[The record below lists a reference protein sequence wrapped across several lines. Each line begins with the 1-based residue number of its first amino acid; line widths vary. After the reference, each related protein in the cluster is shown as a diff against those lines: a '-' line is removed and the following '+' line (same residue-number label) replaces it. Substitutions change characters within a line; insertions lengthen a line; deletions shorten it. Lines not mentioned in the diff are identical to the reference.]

1 MEFQYLYI
9 SLIIVFLGISIYF
22 YKELNKERRSNKENE
37 QLLEKSFN
45 FLNGYSQ
52 IQHHSEN
59 EFAKVVENFDDPKW
73 FVYRNVRW
81 QWRKGGSINNPM
93 NEGEVDFLLVHKD
106 LGVVLI
112 EVKGGKGWRYN
123 ATKDIWTIKTPNG
136 IEEAPGPYN
145 QLSRNAAGLINRI
158 RYESNKLG
166 FKNFRPR
173 VNTFVVWANV
183 NSDESKFGFIG
194 YESNTIYADEFLNPQ
209 IIEDKIKKQFT
220 LNDYK
225 DDNLV
230 ILFNKIL
237 NSNVKG
243 FSLLSYSGKIAG
255 KVEKISEDIFNTYY
269 EITNEKYKKVKIQGI
284 PGSGKTFIATK
295 LAEHEEKHG
304 RKVLFLCYNILLG
317 EKLKTLFEDS
327 PKVTVLIFEEFIN
340 KLGVSYSD
348 PVTIN
353 GETKPLKELSKIE
366 EIKYIKH
373 SLEDS
378 IVDANEIF
386 DFDTLIIDE
395 AQDFYEGYWEFFTI
409 LVENKDA
416 KWVICY
422 DKNQGITHTNWKPP
436 EYLNTP
442 QIVLNT
448 VIRSTKEIAKRYA
461 SLYDESIEHF
471 GEIGIEPKLVLLE
484 ETNWKYIETK
494 IEKILEDLSVESEEL
509 LLKTVL
515 LLPHMKD
522 LDNFSSKVIDTV
534 SVSSVSRFKG
544 LESDIIIL
552 VFPTLE
558 NLDRNY
564 INDTLAL
571 LYVGLS
577 RAKTNLYFLCGKD
590 VQELANWKVI

>member
-1 MEFQYLYI
+1 MGFHYLYI
-9 SLIIVFLGISIYF
+9 VLIVVFLGFSIYF
-22 YKELNKERRSNKENE
+22 YKELNKERRNNKENKK
-37 QLLEKSFN
+37 LLEKSFN

-52 IQHHSEN
+52 IQHNSEN
-59 EFAKVVENFDDPKW
+59 EFAKVVEKFDDPKW

-81 QWRKGGSINNPM
+81 QWRKGGSVNNPM

-123 ATKDIWTIKTPNG
+123 ATKDIWTVKTPNG

-145 QLSRNAAGLINRI
+145 QLSRNAMGLRNRI
-158 RYESNKLG
+158 QYESNKLG

-194 YESNTIYADEFLNPQ
+194 YENNTIYADEFLNPE

-225 DDNLV
+225 DDDLV
-230 ILFNKIL
+230 TLFNKIL

-327 PKVTVLIFEEFIN
+327 SNVTVLIFEEFIN

-366 EIKYIKH
+366 EVKYIKQ

-378 IVDANEIF
+378 IVDADQIF

-461 SLYDESIEHF
+461 SLYDESLEHY

-494 IEKILEDLSVESEEL
+494 IEKILEDLSIESEEL

-522 LDNFSSKVIDTV
+522 LDNLSSKLINTV

-577 RAKTNLYFLCGKD
+577 RAKTNLYFLCGKG

>member
-9 SLIIVFLGISIYF
+9 SLIIVFLGISIYL
-22 YKELNKERRSNKENE
+22 YKELNKVRKNNKENK

-52 IQHHSEN
+52 IQHNSEN

-93 NEGEVDFLLVHKD
+93 KEGEVDFLLVHKD

-145 QLSRNAAGLINRI
+145 QLSRNAAGLTNRI

-209 IIEDKIKKQFT
+209 IIENKIKKQFT

-327 PKVTVLIFEEFIN
+327 TNITVLIFEEFIN

-348 PVTIN
+348 TVTIN
-353 GETKPLKELSKIE
+353 GETKPLKELSKIDE
-366 EIKYIKH
+366 VNYIKQ

-378 IVDANEIF
+378 IVNADEIF
-386 DFDTLIIDE
+386 EFDTLIIDE

-409 LVENKDA
+409 LVENKEA

-461 SLYDESIEHF
+461 SLYDESIEHY
-471 GEIGIEPKLVLLE
+471 GEIGIEPELILLE
-484 ETNWKYIETK
+484 ETNWKYIEAK
-494 IEKILEDLSVESEEL
+494 IEKILKDLSSESEEL

-522 LDNFSSKVIDTV
+522 LDNLSSKVIESV

-558 NLDRNY
+558 NLDTNY
-564 INDTLAL
+564 VNDTLAL

-590 VQELANWKVI
+590 VQELSNWKVI

>member
-1 MEFQYLYI
+1 MGFQYLYVF
-9 SLIIVFLGISIYF
+9 LIVVFLGFSIYF
-22 YKELNKERRSNKENE
+22 YKELNKERRNNKENKK
-37 QLLEKSFN
+37 LLEKSFN

-52 IQHHSEN
+52 IQHNSEN
-59 EFAKVVENFDDPKW
+59 EFAKVVEKFDDPKW

-81 QWRKGGSINNPM
+81 QWRKGGSVNNPM

-123 ATKDIWTIKTPNG
+123 ATKDIWTVKTPNG

-145 QLSRNAAGLINRI
+145 QLSRNAMGLRNRI
-158 RYESNKLG
+158 QYESNKLG

-194 YESNTIYADEFLNPQ
+194 YENNTIYADEFLNPE

-225 DDNLV
+225 DDDLV
-230 ILFNKIL
+230 TLFSKIL

-327 PKVTVLIFEEFIN
+327 LNVTVLIFEEFIN

-366 EIKYIKH
+366 EVKYIKQ

-378 IVDANEIF
+378 IVDADEIF

-461 SLYDESIEHF
+461 SLYDESVEHF

-494 IEKILEDLSVESEEL
+494 IEKILEDLSIESEEL

-522 LDNFSSKVIDTV
+522 LDNLSSKLINTV

>member
-9 SLIIVFLGISIYF
+9 SLIIVFLGISIYL

>member
-1 MEFQYLYI
+1 MGFQYLYI
-9 SLIIVFLGISIYF
+9 CLIVVSLGFSIYF
-22 YKELNKERRSNKENE
+22 YKELNKERRNNKENK

-52 IQHHSEN
+52 IQHNSEN
-59 EFAKVVENFDDPKW
+59 EFAKVVEKFDDPKW

-81 QWRKGGSINNPM
+81 QWRKGGSVNNPM

-123 ATKDIWTIKTPNG
+123 ATKDIWTVKTPNG
-136 IEEAPGPYN
+136 FEEAPGPYS
-145 QLSRNAAGLINRI
+145 QLSRNAMGLRNRI
-158 RYESNKLG
+158 QYESNKLG

-173 VNTFVVWANV
+173 VNSFVVWANV

-194 YESNTIYADEFLNPQ
+194 YENNTIYADEFLNPQ

-225 DDNLV
+225 DDDLV
-230 ILFNKIL
+230 LLFNKIL

-327 PKVTVLIFEEFIN
+327 TNITVLIFEEFIN

-348 PVTIN
+348 TVTIN

-366 EIKYIKH
+366 EVKYIKQ

-378 IVDANEIF
+378 IVDADEIF
-386 DFDTLIIDE
+386 NFDTLIIDE

-409 LVENKDA
+409 LVENKEA

-494 IEKILEDLSVESEEL
+494 IEKILEDLSIESEEL

-522 LDNFSSKVIDTV
+522 VDNLSSKVIDTV

-590 VQELANWKVI
+590 VQELANWKVL

>member
-1 MEFQYLYI
+1 MGFQYLYI
-9 SLIIVFLGISIYF
+9 GLIIVFLGISIYL

-366 EIKYIKH
+366 EIKYIKQ

-378 IVDANEIF
+378 IVDADEIF

-461 SLYDESIEHF
+461 SLYDESVEHF

-522 LDNFSSKVIDTV
+522 LDNLSSKVIDTV

>member
-1 MEFQYLYI
+1 MGFQYLYI
-9 SLIIVFLGISIYF
+9 CLIVVSLGFSIYF
-22 YKELNKERRSNKENE
+22 YKELNKERRNNKENK

-52 IQHHSEN
+52 IQHNSEN
-59 EFAKVVENFDDPKW
+59 EFAKVVEKFDDPKW

-81 QWRKGGSINNPM
+81 QWRKGGSVNNPM

-123 ATKDIWTIKTPNG
+123 ATKDIWTVKTPNG
-136 IEEAPGPYN
+136 FEEAPGPYS
-145 QLSRNAAGLINRI
+145 QLSRNAMGLRNRI
-158 RYESNKLG
+158 QYESNKLG

-173 VNTFVVWANV
+173 VNSFVVWANV

-194 YESNTIYADEFLNPQ
+194 YENNTIYADEFLNPQ

-225 DDNLV
+225 DDDLV
-230 ILFNKIL
+230 LLFNKIL

-327 PKVTVLIFEEFIN
+327 TNITVLIFEEFIN

-348 PVTIN
+348 TVTIN

-366 EIKYIKH
+366 EVKYIKQ

-378 IVDANEIF
+378 IVDADEIF
-386 DFDTLIIDE
+386 NFDTLIIDE

-409 LVENKDA
+409 LVENKEA

-494 IEKILEDLSVESEEL
+494 IEKILEDLSIESEEL

-522 LDNFSSKVIDTV
+522 VDNLSSKVIDTV

>member
-9 SLIIVFLGISIYF
+9 SLIIVFLGISIYL
-22 YKELNKERRSNKENE
+22 YKELNKERRNNKENE
-37 QLLEKSFN
+37 QLLKKSFN

-52 IQHHSEN
+52 IQHNSEN

-93 NEGEVDFLLVHKD
+93 KEGEVDFLLVHKD

-136 IEEAPGPYN
+136 TEVAPGPYN

-225 DDNLV
+225 DENLV

-348 PVTIN
+348 TVTIN

-366 EIKYIKH
+366 EVNYIKQ

-378 IVDANEIF
+378 IVNADEIF
-386 DFDTLIIDE
+386 EFDTLIIDE

-409 LVENKDA
+409 LVENKEA

-422 DKNQGITHTNWKPP
+422 DKNQGIIHTNWKPP

-442 QIVLNT
+442 QIVLST

-471 GEIGIEPKLVLLE
+471 GEVGIEPELILLE

-494 IEKILEDLSVESEEL
+494 IEKILKDLSSESEEL

-522 LDNFSSKVIDTV
+522 LDNLSSKVIDSV
-534 SVSSVSRFKG
+534 SVCSISRFKG

-558 NLDRNY
+558 NLDKNY
-564 INDTLAL
+564 VYDTLAL

-590 VQELANWKVI
+590 VQELSNWKVI

>member
-1 MEFQYLYI
+1 MGFQYLYI
-9 SLIIVFLGISIYF
+9 FLIVVFLGFSIYF
-22 YKELNKERRSNKENE
+22 YKELNKERRNNKENKK
-37 QLLEKSFN
+37 LLEKSFN

-52 IQHHSEN
+52 IQHNSEN
-59 EFAKVVENFDDPKW
+59 EFAKVVEKFDDPKW

-81 QWRKGGSINNPM
+81 QWRKGGSVNNPM

-123 ATKDIWTIKTPNG
+123 ATKDIWTVKTPNG

-145 QLSRNAAGLINRI
+145 QLSRNAMGLRNRI
-158 RYESNKLG
+158 QYESNKLG

-194 YESNTIYADEFLNPQ
+194 YENNTIYADEFLNPE

-220 LNDYK
+220 LNDYR
-225 DDNLV
+225 DDDLV
-230 ILFNKIL
+230 TLFNKIL

-269 EITNEKYKKVKIQGI
+269 EITNEKYKKIKIQGI

-327 PKVTVLIFEEFIN
+327 SNVTVLIFEEFIN

-366 EIKYIKH
+366 EIKYIKQ

-378 IVDANEIF
+378 IVDADEIF

>member
-1 MEFQYLYI
+1 MGFQYLYI
-9 SLIIVFLGISIYF
+9 FLIVVFLGLSIYF
-22 YKELNKERRSNKENE
+22 YKELNKERRNNKENKK
-37 QLLEKSFN
+37 LLEKSFN

-52 IQHHSEN
+52 IQHNSEN
-59 EFAKVVENFDDPKW
+59 EFAKVVEKFDDPKW

-81 QWRKGGSINNPM
+81 QWRKGGSVNNPM

-123 ATKDIWTIKTPNG
+123 ATKDIWTVKTPNG

-145 QLSRNAAGLINRI
+145 QLSRNAMGLRNRI
-158 RYESNKLG
+158 QYESNKLG

-194 YESNTIYADEFLNPQ
+194 YENNTIYADEFLNPE

-225 DDNLV
+225 DDDLV
-230 ILFNKIL
+230 TLFNKIL

-327 PKVTVLIFEEFIN
+327 SNVTVLIFEEFIN

-366 EIKYIKH
+366 EIKYIKQ

-378 IVDANEIF
+378 IVDADEIF

-494 IEKILEDLSVESEEL
+494 IEKILEDLSIESEEL

-522 LDNFSSKVIDTV
+522 LDNLSSKLIDTV

-590 VQELANWKVI
+590 VQELANCKVI

>member
-1 MEFQYLYI
+1 MGFQYLYI
-9 SLIIVFLGISIYF
+9 FLIVVFLGFSIYF
-22 YKELNKERRSNKENE
+22 YKELNKERRNNKENK
-37 QLLEKSFN
+37 QLLEKTYT

-52 IQHHSEN
+52 IQHNSEN
-59 EFAKVVENFDDPKW
+59 EFANVVEKFDDPKW

-81 QWRKGGSINNPM
+81 QWRKGGSVNNPM

-123 ATKDIWTIKTPNG
+123 ATKDIWTVKTPNG

-145 QLSRNAAGLINRI
+145 QLSRNAMGLRNRI
-158 RYESNKLG
+158 QYESNKLG

-194 YESNTIYADEFLNPQ
+194 YENNTIYADEFLNPE

-225 DDNLV
+225 DDDLV
-230 ILFNKIL
+230 TLFNKIL

-327 PKVTVLIFEEFIN
+327 SNVTVLIFEEFIN

-366 EIKYIKH
+366 EVTYIKQ

-378 IVDANEIF
+378 IVDADEIF

-461 SLYDESIEHF
+461 SLYDESVEHF

-494 IEKILEDLSVESEEL
+494 IEKILEDLSIESEEL

-522 LDNFSSKVIDTV
+522 LDNLSSKLIDTV
-534 SVSSVSRFKG
+534 SVSSISRFKG

>member
-1 MEFQYLYI
+1 MGFQYLYI
-9 SLIIVFLGISIYF
+9 FLIVVFLGFSIYF
-22 YKELNKERRSNKENE
+22 YKELNKERRNNKENKK
-37 QLLEKSFN
+37 LLEKSFN

-52 IQHHSEN
+52 IQHNSEN
-59 EFAKVVENFDDPKW
+59 EFAKVVEKFDDPKW

-81 QWRKGGSINNPM
+81 QWRKGGSVNNPM

-123 ATKDIWTIKTPNG
+123 ATKDIWTVKTPNG

-145 QLSRNAAGLINRI
+145 QLSRNAMGLRNRI
-158 RYESNKLG
+158 QYESNKLG

-194 YESNTIYADEFLNPQ
+194 YENNTIYADEFLNPE

-225 DDNLV
+225 DDDLV
-230 ILFNKIL
+230 TLFNKIL

-327 PKVTVLIFEEFIN
+327 SNVTVLIFEEFIN

-366 EIKYIKH
+366 EVKYIKQ

-378 IVDANEIF
+378 IVDADEIF
-386 DFDTLIIDE
+386 DFHTLIIDE

-461 SLYDESIEHF
+461 SLYDESVEHF

-494 IEKILEDLSVESEEL
+494 IEKILEDLSIESEEL

-522 LDNFSSKVIDTV
+522 LDNLSSKLIDTV

>member
-1 MEFQYLYI
+1 MGFQYLYI
-9 SLIIVFLGISIYF
+9 GLIVVSLGFSIYF
-22 YKELNKERRSNKENE
+22 YKELNKERRNNKENK
-37 QLLEKSFN
+37 QLLEKTYT

-52 IQHHSEN
+52 IQHNSEN
-59 EFAKVVENFDDPKW
+59 EFANVVEKFDDPKW

-81 QWRKGGSINNPM
+81 QWRKGGSVNNPM

-123 ATKDIWTIKTPNG
+123 ATKDIWTVKTPNG

-145 QLSRNAAGLINRI
+145 QLSRNAMGLRNRI
-158 RYESNKLG
+158 QYESNKLG

-173 VNTFVVWANV
+173 VNTFVVWPNV

-194 YESNTIYADEFLNPQ
+194 YENNTIYADEFLNPK

-225 DDNLV
+225 DDDLV
-230 ILFNKIL
+230 LLFNKIL

-269 EITNEKYKKVKIQGI
+269 EITNEKYKKIKIQGI

-317 EKLKTLFEDS
+317 EKLKTLFEDF
-327 PKVTVLIFEEFIN
+327 PNVTVLIFEEFIY
-340 KLGVSYSD
+340 KLGISYSD
-348 PVTIN
+348 TVTIN
-353 GETKPLKELSKIE
+353 GETKLIKDLSKTE
-366 EIKYIKH
+366 EVQHIKH

-378 IVDANEIF
+378 IVTADDIF

-395 AQDFYEGYWEFFTI
+395 AQDFYEGFWEFFTI
-409 LVENKDA
+409 LVENKGA

-422 DKNQGITHTNWKPP
+422 DKNQGITHTNWNPP

-461 SLYDESIEHF
+461 SLYDQSLEHF
-471 GEIGIEPKLVLLE
+471 GELGIEPKLLLLE
-484 ETNWKYIETK
+484 ETNWKYIETQ
-494 IEKILEDLSVESEEL
+494 ILKILEELSSESEEL
-509 LLKTVL
+509 LMNTIL
-515 LLPHMKD
+515 LLPHIKD
-522 LDNFSSKVIDTV
+522 LDNLSSKVTDSV

-544 LESDIIIL
+544 LESDTVIL

-558 NLDRNY
+558 NIDKNY
-564 INDTLAL
+564 VNDTLSL

>member
-1 MEFQYLYI
+1 MGFQYLYI
-9 SLIIVFLGISIYF
+9 CLIVVSLGFSIYF
-22 YKELNKERRSNKENE
+22 YRELNKERRNNKENK

-52 IQHHSEN
+52 IQHNSEN
-59 EFAKVVENFDDPKW
+59 EFAKVVEKFDDPKW

-81 QWRKGGSINNPM
+81 QWRKGGSVNNPM

-123 ATKDIWTIKTPNG
+123 ATKDIWTVKTPNG
-136 IEEAPGPYN
+136 FEEAPGPYS
-145 QLSRNAAGLINRI
+145 QLSRNAMGLRNRI
-158 RYESNKLG
+158 QYESNKLG

-173 VNTFVVWANV
+173 VNSFVVWANV

-194 YESNTIYADEFLNPQ
+194 YENNTIYADEFLNPQ

-225 DDNLV
+225 DDDLV
-230 ILFNKIL
+230 LLFNKIL

-327 PKVTVLIFEEFIN
+327 TNITVLIFEEFIN

-348 PVTIN
+348 TVTIN

-366 EIKYIKH
+366 EVKYIKQ

-378 IVDANEIF
+378 IVDADEIF
-386 DFDTLIIDE
+386 NFDTLIIDE

-409 LVENKDA
+409 LVENKEA

-494 IEKILEDLSVESEEL
+494 IEKILEDLSIESEEL

-522 LDNFSSKVIDTV
+522 VDNLSSKVIDTV

>member
-1 MEFQYLYI
+1 
-9 SLIIVFLGISIYF
+9 
-22 YKELNKERRSNKENE
+22 
-37 QLLEKSFN
+37 
-45 FLNGYSQ
+45 
-52 IQHHSEN
+52 
-59 EFAKVVENFDDPKW
+59 
-73 FVYRNVRW
+73 
-81 QWRKGGSINNPM
+81 
-93 NEGEVDFLLVHKD
+93 
-106 LGVVLI
+106 
-112 EVKGGKGWRYN
+112 
-123 ATKDIWTIKTPNG
+123 
-136 IEEAPGPYN
+136 
-145 QLSRNAAGLINRI
+145 
-158 RYESNKLG
+158 
-166 FKNFRPR
+166 
-173 VNTFVVWANV
+173 
-183 NSDESKFGFIG
+183 
-194 YESNTIYADEFLNPQ
+194 
-209 IIEDKIKKQFT
+209 
-220 LNDYK
+220 
-225 DDNLV
+225 
-230 ILFNKIL
+230 
-237 NSNVKG
+237 
-243 FSLLSYSGKIAG
+243 
-255 KVEKISEDIFNTYY
+255 
-269 EITNEKYKKVKIQGI
+269 
-284 PGSGKTFIATK
+284 
-295 LAEHEEKHG
+295 
-304 RKVLFLCYNILLG
+304 
-317 EKLKTLFEDS
+317 
-327 PKVTVLIFEEFIN
+327 VLIFEEFIN

-366 EIKYIKH
+366 EIKYIKQ

-378 IVDANEIF
+378 IVDADEIF

-544 LESDIIIL
+544 LESDIVIL

>member
-1 MEFQYLYI
+1 MGFQYLYI
-9 SLIIVFLGISIYF
+9 FLIVVFLGFSIYF
-22 YKELNKERRSNKENE
+22 YQELNKERRKNKENK

-52 IQHHSEN
+52 IQHNSEN
-59 EFAKVVENFDDPKW
+59 EFAKVVEKFDDPKW

-81 QWRKGGSINNPM
+81 QWRKGGSVNNPM

-123 ATKDIWTIKTPNG
+123 ATKDIWTVKTPNG

-145 QLSRNAAGLINRI
+145 QLSRNAMGLRNRI
-158 RYESNKLG
+158 QYESNKLG

-194 YESNTIYADEFLNPQ
+194 YENNTIYADEFLNPE
-209 IIEDKIKKQFT
+209 IIEKKIKKQFT

-225 DDNLV
+225 DDDLV
-230 ILFNKIL
+230 TLFNKIL

-317 EKLKTLFEDS
+317 EKLKTLFEDLS
-327 PKVTVLIFEEFIN
+327 NVTVLIFEEFIN

-366 EIKYIKH
+366 EIKYIKQ

-378 IVDANEIF
+378 IVDADEIF

-461 SLYDESIEHF
+461 SLYDESVEHF

-494 IEKILEDLSVESEEL
+494 IEKILEDLSIESEEL

-522 LDNFSSKVIDTV
+522 LDNLSSKLIDTV

>member
-1 MEFQYLYI
+1 M
-9 SLIIVFLGISIYF
+9 V
-22 YKELNKERRSNKENE
+22 
-37 QLLEKSFN
+37 EK
-45 FLNGYSQ
+45 
-52 IQHHSEN
+52 
-59 EFAKVVENFDDPKW
+59 FDDPKW

-81 QWRKGGSINNPM
+81 QWRKGGSVNNPM

-123 ATKDIWTIKTPNG
+123 ATKDIWTVKTPNG
-136 IEEAPGPYN
+136 FEEAPGPYS
-145 QLSRNAAGLINRI
+145 QLSRNAAGLRNRI
-158 RYESNKLG
+158 QYESNKLG

-173 VNTFVVWANV
+173 VNSFVVWSNV

-194 YESNTIYADEFLNPQ
+194 YENNTIYADEFLNPQ

-225 DDNLV
+225 DDDLV
-230 ILFNKIL
+230 LLFNKIL

-327 PKVTVLIFEEFIN
+327 TNITVLIFEEFIN

-348 PVTIN
+348 TVTIN

-366 EIKYIKH
+366 EVKYIKQ

-378 IVDANEIF
+378 IVDADEIF

-409 LVENKDA
+409 LVENKEA

-422 DKNQGITHTNWKPP
+422 DKNQGIIHTNWKPP

-494 IEKILEDLSVESEEL
+494 IEKILEDLSIESEEL

-522 LDNFSSKVIDTV
+522 VDNLSSKVIDTV

>member
-1 MEFQYLYI
+1 MGFQYLYI
-9 SLIIVFLGISIYF
+9 GLIIVFLGISIYL

>member
-1 MEFQYLYI
+1 MGFQYLYI
-9 SLIIVFLGISIYF
+9 GLIVVSLGFSIYF
-22 YKELNKERRSNKENE
+22 YKELNKERRNNKENK
-37 QLLEKSFN
+37 QLLEKTYT

-52 IQHHSEN
+52 IQHNSEN
-59 EFAKVVENFDDPKW
+59 EFANVVEKFDDPKW

-81 QWRKGGSINNPM
+81 QWRKGGSVNNPM

-123 ATKDIWTIKTPNG
+123 ATKDIWTVKTPNG

-145 QLSRNAAGLINRI
+145 QLSRNAMGLRNRI
-158 RYESNKLG
+158 QYESNKLG

-173 VNTFVVWANV
+173 VNTFVVWPNV

-194 YESNTIYADEFLNPQ
+194 YENNTIYADEFLNPK

-225 DDNLV
+225 DDDLV
-230 ILFNKIL
+230 LLFNKIL

-269 EITNEKYKKVKIQGI
+269 EITNEKYKKIKIQGI

-317 EKLKTLFEDS
+317 EKLKTLFEDL
-327 PKVTVLIFEEFIN
+327 PNVTVLIFEEFIY
-340 KLGVSYSD
+340 KLGISYSD
-348 PVTIN
+348 TVTIN
-353 GETKPLKELSKIE
+353 GETKLIKDLSKTE
-366 EIKYIKH
+366 EVQHIKH

-378 IVDANEIF
+378 IVTADDIF

-395 AQDFYEGYWEFFTI
+395 AQDFYEGFWEFFTI
-409 LVENKDA
+409 LVENKGA

-422 DKNQGITHTNWKPP
+422 DKNQGITHTNWNPP

-461 SLYDESIEHF
+461 SLYDQSLEHF
-471 GEIGIEPKLVLLE
+471 GELGIEPKLLLLE
-484 ETNWKYIETK
+484 ETNWKYIETQ
-494 IEKILEDLSVESEEL
+494 ILKILEELSSESEEL
-509 LLKTVL
+509 LMNTIL
-515 LLPHMKD
+515 LLPHIKD
-522 LDNFSSKVIDTV
+522 LDNLSSKVTDSV

-544 LESDIIIL
+544 LESDTVIL

-558 NLDRNY
+558 NIDKNY
-564 INDTLAL
+564 VNDTLSL

>member
-1 MEFQYLYI
+1 MGFQYLYI
-9 SLIIVFLGISIYF
+9 FLIVVFLGFSIYF
-22 YKELNKERRSNKENE
+22 YKELNKERRNNKENKK
-37 QLLEKSFN
+37 LLEKSFN

-52 IQHHSEN
+52 IQHNSEN
-59 EFAKVVENFDDPKW
+59 EFAKVVEKFDDPKW

-81 QWRKGGSINNPM
+81 QWRKGGSVNNPM

-123 ATKDIWTIKTPNG
+123 ATKDIWTVKTPNG

-145 QLSRNAAGLINRI
+145 QLSRNAMGLRNRI
-158 RYESNKLG
+158 QYESNKLG

-194 YESNTIYADEFLNPQ
+194 YENNTIYADEFLNPE

-220 LNDYK
+220 LNDYR
-225 DDNLV
+225 DDDLV
-230 ILFNKIL
+230 TLFNKIL

-327 PKVTVLIFEEFIN
+327 SNVTVLIFEEFIN

-366 EIKYIKH
+366 EIKYIKQ

-378 IVDANEIF
+378 IVDADEIF

-461 SLYDESIEHF
+461 SLYDQSVEHF

-494 IEKILEDLSVESEEL
+494 IEKILEDLSIESEEL

-522 LDNFSSKVIDTV
+522 LDNLSSKLIDTV

>member
-1 MEFQYLYI
+1 MGFQYLYI
-9 SLIIVFLGISIYF
+9 CLIVVSLGFSIYF
-22 YKELNKERRSNKENE
+22 YRELNKERRNNKENKK
-37 QLLEKSFN
+37 LLEKSFN

-52 IQHHSEN
+52 IQHNSEN
-59 EFAKVVENFDDPKW
+59 EFAKVVEKFDDPKW

-81 QWRKGGSINNPM
+81 QWRKGGSVNNPM

-123 ATKDIWTIKTPNG
+123 ATKDIWTVKTPNG

-145 QLSRNAAGLINRI
+145 QLSRNAMGLRNRI
-158 RYESNKLG
+158 QYESNKLG

-194 YESNTIYADEFLNPQ
+194 YENNTIYADEFLNPE

-225 DDNLV
+225 DDDLV
-230 ILFNKIL
+230 TLFNKIL

-327 PKVTVLIFEEFIN
+327 SNVTVLIFEEFIN

-348 PVTIN
+348 QVTIN

-366 EIKYIKH
+366 EVKYIKQ

-378 IVDANEIF
+378 IVDADEIF

-461 SLYDESIEHF
+461 SLYDESVEHF

-494 IEKILEDLSVESEEL
+494 IEKILEDLSIESEEL

-522 LDNFSSKVIDTV
+522 LDNLSSKLIDTV

-564 INDTLAL
+564 IKDTLAL

>member
-1 MEFQYLYI
+1 MGFQYLYI
-9 SLIIVFLGISIYF
+9 GLIVVSLGFSIYF
-22 YKELNKERRSNKENE
+22 HKELNKERRNNKENK
-37 QLLEKSFN
+37 QLLEKTYT

-52 IQHHSEN
+52 IQHNSEN
-59 EFAKVVENFDDPKW
+59 EFANVVEKFDDPKW

-81 QWRKGGSINNPM
+81 QWRKGGSVNNPM

-123 ATKDIWTIKTPNG
+123 ATKDIWTVKTPNG

-145 QLSRNAAGLINRI
+145 QLSRNAMGLRNRI
-158 RYESNKLG
+158 QYESNKLG

-194 YESNTIYADEFLNPQ
+194 YENNTIYADEFLNPE

-225 DDNLV
+225 DDDLV
-230 ILFNKIL
+230 TLFNKIL

-327 PKVTVLIFEEFIN
+327 SNVTVLIFEEFIN

-353 GETKPLKELSKIE
+353 GETKPLKELPKIE
-366 EIKYIKH
+366 EVKYIKQ

-378 IVDANEIF
+378 IVDADEIF

-461 SLYDESIEHF
+461 SLYDESVEHF

-484 ETNWKYIETK
+484 ETNWKYIEKK
-494 IEKILEDLSVESEEL
+494 IEKILEDLSIESEEI

-522 LDNFSSKVIDTV
+522 LDNLSSKLIDTV

-558 NLDRNY
+558 NLDKNY

>member
-1 MEFQYLYI
+1 MGFQYLYI
-9 SLIIVFLGISIYF
+9 GLIIVFLGISIYL

-317 EKLKTLFEDS
+317 EKLKTLFEDLS
-327 PKVTVLIFEEFIN
+327 NVTVLIFEEFIN

>member
-1 MEFQYLYI
+1 MGFQYLYI
-9 SLIIVFLGISIYF
+9 FLIVVFLGFSIYF
-22 YKELNKERRSNKENE
+22 YKELNKERRNNKENK
-37 QLLEKSFN
+37 QLLEKTYT

-52 IQHHSEN
+52 IQHNSEN
-59 EFAKVVENFDDPKW
+59 EFANVVEKFDDPKW

-81 QWRKGGSINNPM
+81 QWRKGGSVNNPM

-123 ATKDIWTIKTPNG
+123 ATKDIWTVKTPNG

-145 QLSRNAAGLINRI
+145 QLSRNAMGLRNRI
-158 RYESNKLG
+158 QYESNKLG

-173 VNTFVVWANV
+173 VNSFVVWSNV

-194 YESNTIYADEFLNPQ
+194 YENNTIYADEFLNPQ

-225 DDNLV
+225 DDDLV
-230 ILFNKIL
+230 LLFNKIL

-327 PKVTVLIFEEFIN
+327 SNVTVLIFEEFIN

-366 EIKYIKH
+366 EVTYIKQ

-378 IVDANEIF
+378 IVDADEIF

-461 SLYDESIEHF
+461 SLYDESVEHF

-494 IEKILEDLSVESEEL
+494 IEKILEDLSIESEEL

-522 LDNFSSKVIDTV
+522 LDNLSSKLIDTV

>member
-9 SLIIVFLGISIYF
+9 SLIIVFLGISIYL
-22 YKELNKERRSNKENE
+22 YKELNKERRNSKENE

-52 IQHHSEN
+52 IQHNSEN
-59 EFAKVVENFDDPKW
+59 EFAKVVEKFDDPKW

-81 QWRKGGSINNPM
+81 QWRKGGSVNNPM

-123 ATKDIWTIKTPNG
+123 ATKDIWTVKTPNG

-145 QLSRNAAGLINRI
+145 QLSRNAMGLRNRI
-158 RYESNKLG
+158 QYESNKLG

-194 YESNTIYADEFLNPQ
+194 YENNTIYADEFLNPE

-225 DDNLV
+225 DDDLV
-230 ILFNKIL
+230 TLFSKIL

-327 PKVTVLIFEEFIN
+327 SNVTVLIFEEFIN

-366 EIKYIKH
+366 EVKYIKQ

-378 IVDANEIF
+378 IVDADEIF

-461 SLYDESIEHF
+461 SLYDESVEHF

-494 IEKILEDLSVESEEL
+494 IEKILEDLSIESEEL

-522 LDNFSSKVIDTV
+522 LDNLSSKLINTV

>member
-9 SLIIVFLGISIYF
+9 SLIIVFLGISIYL
-22 YKELNKERRSNKENE
+22 YKELNKERRNNKENE
-37 QLLEKSFN
+37 QLLKKSFN

-52 IQHHSEN
+52 IQHNSEN

-93 NEGEVDFLLVHKD
+93 KEGEVDFLLVHKD

-136 IEEAPGPYN
+136 TEEAPGPYN

-225 DDNLV
+225 DENLV

-348 PVTIN
+348 TVTIN

-366 EIKYIKH
+366 EVNYIKQ

-378 IVDANEIF
+378 IVNADEIF
-386 DFDTLIIDE
+386 EFDTLIIDE

-409 LVENKDA
+409 LVENKEA

-422 DKNQGITHTNWKPP
+422 DKNQGIIHTNWKPP

-442 QIVLNT
+442 QIVLST

-471 GEIGIEPKLVLLE
+471 GEVGIEPELILLE

-494 IEKILEDLSVESEEL
+494 IEKILKDLSSESEEL

-522 LDNFSSKVIDTV
+522 LDNLSSKVIDSV
-534 SVSSVSRFKG
+534 SVCSISRFKG

-558 NLDRNY
+558 NLDKNY
-564 INDTLAL
+564 VYDTLAL

-590 VQELANWKVI
+590 VQELSNWKVI

>member
-1 MEFQYLYI
+1 MGFQYLYI
-9 SLIIVFLGISIYF
+9 FLNVVFLGFSIYF
-22 YKELNKERRSNKENE
+22 YKELNKERRNNKENKK
-37 QLLEKSFN
+37 LLEKSFN

-52 IQHHSEN
+52 IQHNSEN
-59 EFAKVVENFDDPKW
+59 EFAKVVEKFDDPKW

-81 QWRKGGSINNPM
+81 QWRKGGSVNNPM

-123 ATKDIWTIKTPNG
+123 ATKDIWTVKTPNG

-145 QLSRNAAGLINRI
+145 QLSRNAMGLRNRI
-158 RYESNKLG
+158 QYESNKLG

-194 YESNTIYADEFLNPQ
+194 YENNTIYADEFLNPE

-225 DDNLV
+225 DDDLV
-230 ILFNKIL
+230 TLFNKIL

-327 PKVTVLIFEEFIN
+327 SNVTVLIFEEFIN

-366 EIKYIKH
+366 EIKYIKQ

-378 IVDANEIF
+378 IVDADEIF

-461 SLYDESIEHF
+461 SLYDESVEHF

-494 IEKILEDLSVESEEL
+494 IEKILEDLSIESEEL

-522 LDNFSSKVIDTV
+522 LDNLSSKLIDTV

>member
-1 MEFQYLYI
+1 MGFQYLYI
-9 SLIIVFLGISIYF
+9 CLIVVSLGFSIYF
-22 YKELNKERRSNKENE
+22 YRELNKERRNNKENKK
-37 QLLEKSFN
+37 LLEKSFN

-52 IQHHSEN
+52 IQHNSEN
-59 EFAKVVENFDDPKW
+59 EFAKVVEKFDDPKW

-81 QWRKGGSINNPM
+81 QWRKGGSVNNPM

-123 ATKDIWTIKTPNG
+123 ATKDIWTVKTPNG

-145 QLSRNAAGLINRI
+145 QLSRNAMGLRNRI
-158 RYESNKLG
+158 QYESNKLG

-194 YESNTIYADEFLNPQ
+194 YENNTIYADEFLNPE

-225 DDNLV
+225 DDDLV
-230 ILFNKIL
+230 TLFNKIL

-327 PKVTVLIFEEFIN
+327 SNVTVLIFEEFIN

-348 PVTIN
+348 QVTIN

-366 EIKYIKH
+366 EVKYIKQ

-378 IVDANEIF
+378 IVDADEIF

-461 SLYDESIEHF
+461 SLYDESVEHF

-494 IEKILEDLSVESEEL
+494 IEKILEDLSIESEEL

-522 LDNFSSKVIDTV
+522 LDNLSSKLIDTV
-534 SVSSVSRFKG
+534 SVSSISRFKG

>member
-1 MEFQYLYI
+1 MGFQYLYI

>member
-1 MEFQYLYI
+1 MGFQYLYI
-9 SLIIVFLGISIYF
+9 CLIVVSLGFSIYF
-22 YKELNKERRSNKENE
+22 YKELNKERRNNKENK

-52 IQHHSEN
+52 IQHNSEN
-59 EFAKVVENFDDPKW
+59 EFAKVVEKFDDPKW

-81 QWRKGGSINNPM
+81 QWRKGGSVNNPM

-123 ATKDIWTIKTPNG
+123 ATKDIWTVKTPNG
-136 IEEAPGPYN
+136 FEEAPGPYS
-145 QLSRNAAGLINRI
+145 QLSRNAMGLRNRI
-158 RYESNKLG
+158 QYESNKLG

-173 VNTFVVWANV
+173 VNSFVVWSNV

-194 YESNTIYADEFLNPQ
+194 YENNTIYANEFLNPQ
-209 IIEDKIKKQFT
+209 LIEDKIKKQFT

-225 DDNLV
+225 DDDLV
-230 ILFNKIL
+230 LLFNKIL

-327 PKVTVLIFEEFIN
+327 TNITVLIFEEFIN

-348 PVTIN
+348 TVTIN

-366 EIKYIKH
+366 EVKYIKQ

-378 IVDANEIF
+378 IVDADEIF

-494 IEKILEDLSVESEEL
+494 IEKILEDLSIESEEL

-522 LDNFSSKVIDTV
+522 LDNLSSKVIDTV

>member
-1 MEFQYLYI
+1 MGFQYLYLG
-9 SLIIVFLGISIYF
+9 LIIVFLGISIYL
-22 YKELNKERRSNKENE
+22 YKELNKERRNNKENE

-52 IQHHSEN
+52 IQHQSEN

-81 QWRKGGSINNPM
+81 QWRKGGSVNNPM

-123 ATKDIWTIKTPNG
+123 ATKDIWTVKTPNG

-145 QLSRNAAGLINRI
+145 QLSRNAMGLRNRI
-158 RYESNKLG
+158 QYESNKLG

-194 YESNTIYADEFLNPQ
+194 YENNTIYADEFLNPE

-220 LNDYK
+220 LNDYR
-225 DDNLV
+225 DDDLV
-230 ILFNKIL
+230 TLFNKIL

-327 PKVTVLIFEEFIN
+327 TNITVLIFEEFIN

-348 PVTIN
+348 TVTIN

-366 EIKYIKH
+366 EIKYIKQ

-378 IVDANEIF
+378 IVNADEIF

-461 SLYDESIEHF
+461 SLYDESLEHY

-494 IEKILEDLSVESEEL
+494 IEKILEDLSIESEEL

-522 LDNFSSKVIDTV
+522 LDN
-534 SVSSVSRFKG
+534 
-544 LESDIIIL
+544 L
-552 VFPTLE
+552 
-558 NLDRNY
+558 
-564 INDTLAL
+564 
-571 LYVGLS
+571 
-577 RAKTNLYFLCGKD
+577 
-590 VQELANWKVI
+590 

>member
-1 MEFQYLYI
+1 MGFQYLYI
-9 SLIIVFLGISIYF
+9 CLIVVSLGFSIYF
-22 YKELNKERRSNKENE
+22 YIELNKERRNNKENK

-52 IQHHSEN
+52 IQHNSEN
-59 EFAKVVENFDDPKW
+59 EFAKVVEKFDDPKW

-81 QWRKGGSINNPM
+81 QWRKGGSVNNPM

-123 ATKDIWTIKTPNG
+123 ATKDIWTVKTPNG
-136 IEEAPGPYN
+136 FEEAPGPYS
-145 QLSRNAAGLINRI
+145 QLSRNAMGLRNRI
-158 RYESNKLG
+158 QYESNKLG

-173 VNTFVVWANV
+173 VNSFVVWSNV

-194 YESNTIYADEFLNPQ
+194 YENNTIYANEFLNPQ
-209 IIEDKIKKQFT
+209 LIEDKIKKQFT

-225 DDNLV
+225 DDDLV
-230 ILFNKIL
+230 LLFNKIL

-327 PKVTVLIFEEFIN
+327 TNITVLIFEEFIN

-348 PVTIN
+348 TVTIN

-366 EIKYIKH
+366 EVKYIKQ

-378 IVDANEIF
+378 IVDADEIF

-494 IEKILEDLSVESEEL
+494 IEKILEDLSIESEEL

-522 LDNFSSKVIDTV
+522 LDNLSSKVIDTV

>member
-1 MEFQYLYI
+1 MGFQYLYI
-9 SLIIVFLGISIYF
+9 GLIIVFLGISIYL

-461 SLYDESIEHF
+461 SLYDQSVEHF

-494 IEKILEDLSVESEEL
+494 IEKILEDLSIESEEL

>member
-1 MEFQYLYI
+1 MGFQYLYI
-9 SLIIVFLGISIYF
+9 CLIVVSLGFSIYF
-22 YKELNKERRSNKENE
+22 YRELNKERRNNKENKK
-37 QLLEKSFN
+37 LLEKSFN

-52 IQHHSEN
+52 IQHNSEN
-59 EFAKVVENFDDPKW
+59 EFAKVVEKFDDPKW

-81 QWRKGGSINNPM
+81 QWRKGGSVNNPM

-123 ATKDIWTIKTPNG
+123 ATKDIWTVKTPNG

-145 QLSRNAAGLINRI
+145 QLSRNAMGLRNRI
-158 RYESNKLG
+158 QYESNKLG

-194 YESNTIYADEFLNPQ
+194 YENNTIYADEFLNPE

-225 DDNLV
+225 DDDLV
-230 ILFNKIL
+230 TLFNKIL

-327 PKVTVLIFEEFIN
+327 SNVTVLIFEEFIN

-348 PVTIN
+348 QVTIN

-366 EIKYIKH
+366 EVKYIKQ

-378 IVDANEIF
+378 IVDADEIF
-386 DFDTLIIDE
+386 NFDTLIIDE

-422 DKNQGITHTNWKPP
+422 DKNQGITHTNWKSP

-461 SLYDESIEHF
+461 SLYDESVEHF

-494 IEKILEDLSVESEEL
+494 IEKILEDLSIESEEL

-522 LDNFSSKVIDTV
+522 LDNLSSKLINTV

>member
-1 MEFQYLYI
+1 MGFQYLYI
-9 SLIIVFLGISIYF
+9 CLIVVSLGFSIYF
-22 YKELNKERRSNKENE
+22 YKELNKERRNNKENK

-52 IQHHSEN
+52 IQHNSEN
-59 EFAKVVENFDDPKW
+59 EFAKVIEKFDDPKW

-81 QWRKGGSINNPM
+81 QWRKGGSVNNPM

-123 ATKDIWTIKTPNG
+123 ATKDIWTVKTPNG
-136 IEEAPGPYN
+136 FEEAPGPYS
-145 QLSRNAAGLINRI
+145 QLSRNAMGLRNRI
-158 RYESNKLG
+158 QYESNKLG

-173 VNTFVVWANV
+173 VNSFVVWANV

-194 YESNTIYADEFLNPQ
+194 YENNTIYADEFLNPQ

-225 DDNLV
+225 DDDLV
-230 ILFNKIL
+230 LLFNKIL

-327 PKVTVLIFEEFIN
+327 TNITVLIFEEFIN

-348 PVTIN
+348 TVTIN

-366 EIKYIKH
+366 EVKYIKQ

-378 IVDANEIF
+378 IVDADEIF
-386 DFDTLIIDE
+386 NFDTLIIDE

-409 LVENKDA
+409 LVENKEA

-494 IEKILEDLSVESEEL
+494 IEKILEDLSIESEEL

-522 LDNFSSKVIDTV
+522 VDNLSSKVIDTV

-590 VQELANWKVI
+590 VQELANWKVL